1 MPALFAFLRTFD
13 IACTVHAMNT
23 QTHILMG
30 ALLFGRRMPR
40 TTWAGAAGGIA
51 PDVPMLAIVAVLRL
65 SGYDF
70 DDIFG
75 RLYWEN
81 WWQIANAIGHSF
93 LLWGGVFIGSAALI
107 RRQAEPG
114 NLPKLAFAY
123 SGSALI
129 HSAIDFLCHRED
141 AHMQFWPL
149 TRWKFISP
157 VSYWDPAYYGR
168 EFGLFEA
175 ALGIAMAA
183 ALFMTWR
190 RRPVRAVLALAIL
203 LYAAVPAFF
212 IFNLGG

>member
-1 MPALFAFLRTFD
+1 
-13 IACTVHAMNT
+13 MNT

-30 ALLFGRRMPR
+30 ALLFGRKMPR
-40 TTWAGAAGGIA
+40 TAWAGAAGGIA

-65 SGYDF
+65 SGYSF
-70 DDIFG
+70 GDIFG

-81 WWQIANAIGHSF
+81 WWQIANAIGHNF
-93 LLWGGVFIGSAALI
+93 LLWGGIFILSAYLI
-107 RRQAEPG
+107 RRRARG
-114 NLPKLAFAY
+114 GGLPRLAFAF

-141 AHMQFWPL
+141 AHMQFWPV
-149 TRWKFISP
+149 TRWKFVSP
-157 VSYWDPAYYGR
+157 LSYWDSAYFGR

-175 ALGIAMAA
+175 VLGIAMAI
-183 ALFMTWR
+183 ALFSIWR
-190 RRPVRAVLALAIL
+190 SWPVRTALALAIV